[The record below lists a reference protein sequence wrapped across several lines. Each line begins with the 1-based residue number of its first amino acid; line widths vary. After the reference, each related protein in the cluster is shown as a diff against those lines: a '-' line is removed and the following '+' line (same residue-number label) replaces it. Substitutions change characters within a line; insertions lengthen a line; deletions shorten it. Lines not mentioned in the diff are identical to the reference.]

1 MKTINEV
8 FEKDLISLFIDRP
21 ACIKIEKTG
30 DDIKVDYEGAFA
42 DVIGLSFDMINGLIE
57 SYKDSQLDIRFW
69 YRSFHNF
76 DAYLSFVN
84 SLSDKIESKDGNI
97 SMFIDEKSYI
107 QAVYNGNVDIYVRMV
122 NEFINRFCNDY
133 DISKEEYLE
142 SMQYAYERFEAEEDY
157 KKMNINIIK

>member
-8 FEKDLISLFIDRP
+8 LEKDLISLFIDRP
-21 ACIKIEKTG
+21 ACIKIEKIG

-42 DVIGLSFDMINGLIE
+42 DVIGLSYDMINGLIE
-57 SYKDSQLDIRFW
+57 SYKESKLDIRFW
-69 YRSFHNF
+69 YHSFHNF
-76 DAYLSFVN
+76 DAYLHFVN
-84 SLSDKIESKDGNI
+84 PLSYKIETEDGNI

-107 QAVYNGNVDIYVRMV
+107 QAVYNGNVDVYVRMI

-142 SMQYAYERFEAEEDY
+142 SMQFAYEKFEAEENY